1 MLPARTGSQSGS
13 VTFWMLGLAVIVLAL
28 GGLSLDLWRVFLE
41 RRELAG
47 VVDSAAIA
55 GASAIDENAFRGS
68 GEVRVDPG
76 QAVRAACTYLR
87 AHSDP
92 PASCAGIRVSPTGV
106 EVTAS
111 RHVELTLLNLLLP
124 RLEREPLPI
133 RASARVEPRIG
144 S

>member
-1 MLPARTGSQSGS
+1 MRPPTAGGESGS
-13 VTFWMLGLAVIVLAL
+13 VTFWMLGLALVVLAL

-47 VVDSAAIA
+47 VVDSAAVA
-55 GASAIDENAFRGS
+55 GASAIDETAFRTR
-68 GEVRVDPG
+68 GEVRLDPNK
-76 QAVRAACTYLR
+76 AVRAACTYLR

-92 PASCAGIRVSPTGV
+92 PASCSAIRASHLGI

-111 RHVELTLLNLLLP
+111 RQVELTLLNLLLP
-124 RLEREPLPI
+124 RLQREPLPI
-133 RASARVEPRIG
+133 RASARVEPRSG